1 MRRLWM
7 SGTAASSEEEEEG
20 AAPDALGPERK
31 SGGNSPPIPDPPGGD
46 HRNGRYGVDDLW
58 HEYHSRD
65 SSSVSPRLAA
75 LGYYD
80 VHSGVDVTAGVP
92 GAAGHA
98 NDLHSELMSV
108 LGHPARRPQGRNEH
122 WDLFFQNHLDLTSDE
137 GRVVCE

>member
-1 MRRLWM
+1 MPHQTPWAPRER
-7 SGTAASSEEEEEG
+7 AAAIPRPS
-20 AAPDALGPERK
+20 
-31 SGGNSPPIPDPPGGD
+31 PIPPAATTG
-46 HRNGRYGVDDLW
+46 NGRYSVDDLW
-58 HEYHSRD
+58 HEYHSGD

-108 LGHPARRPQGRNEH
+108 LGHPARWPEGRDEH
-122 WDLFFQNHLDLTSDE
+122 GYFFFQNHLDLTSDE
-137 GRVVCE
+137 GRVICE